1 MNNKTGLLS
10 GYAPVYKGNLYYEV
24 SGSGKPVLLIH
35 AGVAD
40 CSMWEAQLAEFG
52 AQYKVIRYDTRGNGR
67 TRTENTQFS
76 NRQDIL
82 DLFNHLGVEKAAI
95 IGISRGG
102 QIAIDFTIEH
112 PEFVSALVVI
122 APGISGYEYQAG
134 DDPQAKQ
141 EYELYNRMDELWEK
155 KAWEELADLQVRVW
169 ADGPA
174 QPEGRA
180 DKKLRS
186 YMREKILADLHRR
199 DGKATP
205 IPLSPP
211 AINRLG
217 EINQPTLTLIGE
229 YDSCAAQAVVDELEC
244 RLPNNRKVGIPG
256 TAHMIPMEK
265 PDTFNKLVLEFLK
278 EEL

>member
-1 MNNKTGLLS
+1 MEL
-10 GYAPVYKGNLYYEV
+10 
-24 SGSGKPVLLIH
+24 
-35 AGVAD
+35 
-40 CSMWEAQLAEFG
+40 
-52 AQYKVIRYDTRGNGR
+52 
-67 TRTENTQFS
+67 
-76 NRQDIL
+76 
-82 DLFNHLGVEKAAI
+82 
-95 IGISRGG
+95 RGG

-180 DKKLRS
+180 AKKLRS

-229 YDSCAAQAVVDELEC
+229 YDFVQL
-244 RLPNNRKVGIPG
+244 RPL
-256 TAHMIPMEK
+256 
-265 PDTFNKLVLEFLK
+265 
-278 EEL
+278 